1 MQPYPNRN
9 MQSTLHDPDGRNWQN
24 LAESLYPWYEDRNLR
39 SANDKTSVHHLYQWL
54 SESRGSSPC
63 TVRVLLIWSTANL
76 LQCNSYITMK
86 INWVLHMETIH
97 APPATVRIR
106 NRTALITVEI
116 LALPPSRTD
125 IVFNSRTTQRRKL
138 LVSVNVEFDFTF
150 SPPSGLVC
158 LIGKDTHANSQKRPL
173 PDSWGRT
180 V

>member
-1 MQPYPNRN
+1 MIL
-9 MQSTLHDPDGRNWQN
+9 TV
-24 LAESLYPWYEDRNLR
+24 EI
-39 SANDKTSVHHLYQWL
+39 DKTLRKVFIHDMKIGIFVQQTIKLQFITFINGYRNQGDL
-54 SESRGSSPC
+54 RLVQFEYF
-63 TVRVLLIWSTANL
+63 LIWSTANL

-106 NRTALITVEI
+106 NRTTLITVEI